1 MEIKT
6 LILPDIM
13 PDIYNSDSSI
23 SAVKNHIL
31 TLEKAIKENP
41 NNTDIMLLKNGL
53 SEYYM
58 LLSNQHFTDR
68 NRKISNYIHKQ
79 VIQNHPQYFIK
90 TTARIKGLLSFYNK
104 CRIKLYDRVSLD
116 TIKDFCGCRTIV
128 DSNKGDSIS
137 LLIDCYLIMD
147 EIINYM
153 ISLGF
158 IPCEAEVPKDTQD
171 FNISNFPD
179 IIIPDRS
186 YISEKNVKYVKD
198 YILHPK
204 SDTGYQSLH
213 VIFKDKYGK
222 YLEYQV
228 RTYSMHFHSE
238 YGLASHHLFKL
249 NQLKEKNIPELIID
263 RSKIK
268 VPGYKFIDD
277 ILCDD
282 SGIENSVSIF
292 QCTYRA
298 N

>member
-1 MEIKT
+1 MDIKT

-23 SAVKNHIL
+23 SAVKKHIL
-31 TLEKAIKENP
+31 TLEKSIKEDP

-53 SEYYM
+53 SEYCM
-58 LLSNQHFTDR
+58 LLGNQHTTDR
-68 NRKISNYIHKQ
+68 NKKIFDYIHKKVISNYPK
-79 VIQNHPQYFIK
+79 YFIK
-90 TTARIKGLLSFYNK
+90 TAARIKGLLSFYNK

-116 TIKDFCGCRTIV
+116 TIKDIYGCRTVV
-128 DSNKGDSIS
+128 DSKEGDTIS
-137 LLIDCYLIMD
+137 LLEVCYSIMD
-147 EIINYM
+147 KVIDYM

-158 IPCEAEVPKDTQD
+158 IPCEAEVPKDTTG
-171 FNISNFPD
+171 FNICNFPD
-179 IIIPDRS
+179 IIIPDKS
-186 YISEKNVKYVKD
+186 YMSEKNVKYVKD

-228 RTYSMHFHSE
+228 RTYSMDFHSE
-238 YGLASHHLFKL
+238 HGLASHYLFKL

-268 VPGYKFIDD
+268 VPGYKFIND

-292 QCTYRA
+292 ECSYRA